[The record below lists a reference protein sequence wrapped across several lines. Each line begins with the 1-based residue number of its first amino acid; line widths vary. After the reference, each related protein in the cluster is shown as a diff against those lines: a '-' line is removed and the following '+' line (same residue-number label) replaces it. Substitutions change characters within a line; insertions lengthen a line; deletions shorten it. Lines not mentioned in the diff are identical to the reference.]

1 MATHLCPATTLLAGL
16 FAVGAANGAECDK
29 LAALEL
35 SDAKISLAQPINA
48 GVFTEDTAV
57 GRPGRSYK
65 DLPAFCR
72 VHGVATPTPGSE
84 IEFEVWLP
92 QKAWTHRL
100 HMVGN
105 GAYSSNIYYPQMVSR
120 LHAGDVAVATNTGHK
135 GSDLSFAIGHPE
147 RIVDFAYRAVHE
159 SVVAAK
165 AIAQEYYGTAPS
177 HSYFSGCSTGGYQ
190 ALSEVQRYPEDFN
203 GVIAGAPGNNR
214 THLNMAFLWNFLA
227 NHAPGDNNTPL
238 LSVSNLLLI
247 NQAVIKSC
255 DSADGVTDGV
265 INDPRRCLFKL
276 QTLLCNQGA
285 GPDCLTAAQIAAA
298 EKIYRGPR
306 DARSGAQIYPG
317 YPFGAEGV
325 VSGPNDRH
333 PGWSAYWSSED
344 ATEPDRADFFRYW
357 VFSQADWNWWKFDWG
372 ADVDAVD
379 GRIGAVF
386 NATST
391 DLTRF
396 EAAGGK
402 LLMFM
407 GWQDPVGAPAEA
419 INYYQAVEARSGAK
433 SAAARRADTQSF
445 LRLFMVPGMGHCA
458 GGPGATNF
466 STATRD
472 SEPPV
477 SDARHDMARALEAWV
492 EGGTA
497 PDELIATHY
506 VSPDASAQP
515 LAGRGSTAAHGPGV
529 PSANTGQGSNQPTGG
544 RTIAFQRPLCVYPK
558 VARYNGG
565 PAASANSFS
574 CAIPKP

>member
-1 MATHLCPATTLLAGL
+1 METPLCSAATLLVCL
-16 FAVGAANGAECDK
+16 FAFEAANGADCEK
-29 LAALEL
+29 LTALAL
-35 SDAKISLAQPINA
+35 TDAKVATAQPVTG

-57 GRPGRSYK
+57 GRTGRSYK
-65 DLPAFCR
+65 GLPAFCR
-72 VHGVATPTPGSE
+72 VRGVATPTPASE

-92 QKAWTHRL
+92 QKDWTHRL

-105 GAYSSNIYYPQMVSR
+105 GAYSSNIYYAQMVSR
-120 LHAGDVAVATNTGHK
+120 LRAADVAVATNTGHK

-147 RIVDFAYRAVHE
+147 RIVDFAQRAVHE

-165 AIAQEYYGTAPS
+165 AIAQEYYGTPAS

-227 NHAPGDNNTPL
+227 NHPPGDNNTPL
-238 LSVSNLLLI
+238 LGVSQLLLI
-247 NQAVIKSC
+247 NRAVIESC

-265 INDPRRCLFKL
+265 VNDPRRCHFEL
-276 QTLLCNQGA
+276 QTLQCRHGA
-285 GPDCLTAAQIAAA
+285 GTDCLTAAQIAAA
-298 EKIYRGPR
+298 EKIYRGPQ

-325 VSGPNDRH
+325 VSGPDDKH
-333 PGWSAYWSSED
+333 PGWSAYWASD
-344 ATEPDRADFFRYW
+344 DGAEPDRADFFRYW
-357 VFSQADWNWWKFDWG
+357 VFDQPDWNWWKFDWG
-372 ADVDAVD
+372 ADVDTVD
-379 GRIGAVF
+379 ARIGAVF

-391 DLTRF
+391 DLSRF
-396 EAAGGK
+396 QAAGGK

-419 INYYQAVEARSGAK
+419 INYYQAVEARSRAK
-433 SAAARRADTQSF
+433 TASARRKDTQTF

-458 GGPGATNF
+458 GGPGATYF

-477 SDARHDMARALEAWV
+477 SDPKHDMARALEAWV
-492 EGGTA
+492 ETGTT
-497 PDELIATHY
+497 PDTVIATHFG
-506 VSPDASAQP
+506 SP
-515 LAGRGSTAAHGPGV
+515 GPGSS
-529 PSANTGQGSNQPTGG
+529 PAT

-558 VARYNGG
+558 VARYDGG
-565 PAASANSFS
+565 PASSADSFS
-574 CAIPKP
+574 CVTPQP